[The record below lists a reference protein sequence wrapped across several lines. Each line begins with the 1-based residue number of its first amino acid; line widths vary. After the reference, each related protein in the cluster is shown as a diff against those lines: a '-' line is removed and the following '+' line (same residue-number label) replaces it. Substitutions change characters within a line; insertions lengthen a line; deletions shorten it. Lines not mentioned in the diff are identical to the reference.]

1 MAPGLRYKS
10 ELVIQVS
17 YVVASKG
24 LNMKIGHL
32 DEFCKSDAPV
42 ERWCHQRRRLTL
54 WGVVAIF
61 LCVGVARG
69 DMGSAN
75 VFAGR
80 KNVVL
85 REVQNAAE
93 GDTLEF
99 RVAREHRA
107 LASGTVVVKETGV
120 VTLPVALPDVKPG
133 IAMQLELSISKPVDG
148 TSVPLASG
156 KVWAFSEMPFAG
168 GADPAGTRRLYL
180 YDPAGKTAEALEA
193 IKLRIQCVDDFSAL
207 ESVTNAFIVIHEGF
221 SADSVRDFDE
231 RLAGFVRR
239 ANRVL
244 LIAPSEGAFAI
255 PEGLDD
261 CWYGGASK
269 GLHRPSEIL
278 GTDYD
283 LDLSGIN
290 GCRFRL
296 GCSREAV
303 VLEVDAAK
311 GHEAVIWTDSKTGG
325 KVLFCGLGLISNWE
339 KTPAARWLLTEI
351 LLFE

>member
-1 MAPGLRYKS
+1 
-10 ELVIQVS
+10 
-17 YVVASKG
+17 
-24 LNMKIGHL
+24 MKIDHL
-32 DEFCKSDAPV
+32 DEFSKSDAPV
-42 ERWCHQRRRLTL
+42 GRWYLGRRHLAL
-54 WGVVAIF
+54 WGVVAFF
-61 LCVGVARG
+61 LCVGVAHG
-69 DMGSAN
+69 AMTPAN

-85 REVQNAAE
+85 RDVQSAAE

-99 RVAREHRA
+99 RVAKDHRT
-107 LASGTVVVKETGV
+107 LSSGTVVVKETGV

-133 IAMQLELSISKPVDG
+133 IAMQLDLSLSKPVDG
-148 TSVPLASG
+148 ASGSLASG
-156 KVWAFSEMPFAG
+156 KIWAFSELPFAG

-180 YDPAGKTAEALEA
+180 YDPVGKTAEALET

-207 ESVTNAFIVIHEGF
+207 ESITNAFIVIHEGF
-221 SADSVRDFDE
+221 SADSVWDFDE
-231 RLAGFVRR
+231 RLANLVRR
-239 ANRVL
+239 GNRVL

-255 PEGLDD
+255 PEGLDA
-261 CWYGGASK
+261 CWSGSAAQGLRRPK
-269 GLHRPSEIL
+269 GIS

-283 LDLSGIN
+283 LDLSGMD

-311 GHEAVIWTDSKTGG
+311 GHEGVIWTDSKTGG
-325 KVLFCGLGLISNWE
+325 KVLFCGLGLISNWGQ
-339 KTPAARWLLTEI
+339 TPAARWLLAEI